1 MMELIKNE
9 LNRTQTENGDTAY
22 ISTYDANLDFFGL
35 AAASRYNQEQV
46 SKLFLSAYSEDPSL
60 ALMNLLYLRDIRSGL
75 GERDSFRTCFD
86 ILCHTAPNVAKKM
99 LQDIIHYGRT
109 DDILMGLNTPIEED
123 VVKFI
128 KNTLE
133 QDLNQLEEGKPTSY
147 MAKWLPSENATKKE
161 TIEQAKYLIE
171 KLGYT
176 PKQYRKLLS
185 KLRSNKIIENNLRLK
200 DYTFN
205 YETVPG
211 KALQKYE
218 KAFIRNDIERYE
230 HYLDGVKERKVKINS
245 EALYPYDIIRK
256 FDYRMSEASKKQM
269 QVLWDSIPKT
279 LSKSKTIVVRDGSA
293 SMTMFNCLPMLIS
306 TSLAILFSEQLEGEF
321 KDAFITFSSDPQLIQ
336 LKGDNLYQKL
346 LQIYLYDDISNT
358 DIEKVYKLLLNVA
371 DRPDFKKEDMIERI
385 VIISDME
392 FDCGVKNIP
401 TYETF
406 KEEFEKRGL
415 SLPEI
420 IYWNVC
426 ARRPH
431 FATNAGDKNIRFVSG
446 ASHHTIDMILNNE
459 HIESVYE
466 MMMRALKLYEHV
478 KEYVQESCIH

>member
-9 LNRTQTENGDTAY
+9 LNKTQTENGDTAY
-22 ISTYDANLDFFGL
+22 ISTYNANLDFFGL

-46 SKLFLSAYSEDPSL
+46 SRLFLSAYSEDPSL

-86 ILCHTAPNVAKKM
+86 ILCHTAPNVARKM

-109 DDILMGLNTPIEED
+109 DDILTGLKTPIEDD
-123 VVKFI
+123 VVKLI
-128 KNTLE
+128 KTTLE
-133 QDLNQLEEGKPTSY
+133 QDKNKLEEGKPTSL

-161 TIEQAKYLIE
+161 TIEQAKYLIA

-185 KLRSNKIIENNLRLK
+185 ILRSNMIIENNLRLK
-200 DYTFN
+200 DYSFN
-205 YETVPG
+205 YQTVPG

-218 KAFIRNDIERYE
+218 KAIMQNDMERYE
-230 HYLDGVKERKVKINS
+230 RYLNGVKEGKEKINS
-245 EALYPYDIIRK
+245 ATLYPYDIIRK
-256 FDYRMSEASKKQM
+256 FDYKMNEDAKKQM
-269 QVLWDSIPKT
+269 QVLWESLPRN

-293 SMTMFNCLPMLIS
+293 SMTMFHCLPMLIS

-321 KDAFITFSSDPQLIQ
+321 KDTFITFSSDPQLIQ

-346 LQIYLYDDISNT
+346 LEIYSYNDISNT
-358 DIEKVYKLLLNVA
+358 DIEKVYKLLLKVA

-392 FDCGVKNIP
+392 FDRGVERIP

-420 IYWNVC
+420 VYWNVC

-431 FATNAGDKNIRFVSG
+431 FAANAKDKNIRFVSG
-446 ASHHTIDMILNNE
+446 ASHHTIDMLLNNE
-459 HIESVYE
+459 HIESAYE
-466 MMMRALKLYEHV
+466 LMMRTLKPYEHV